1 LKFSHLFKG
10 KGDFNGPYIKT
21 EPDIKIFA
29 IKNKFERIVL
39 ASDGVWDFLNK
50 NVVAESSF

>member
-1 LKFSHLFKG
+1 MKFSHLFKG
-10 KGDFNGPYIKT
+10 KGDFNGPYIKA

-50 NVVAESSF
+50 NVVAEASF